1 MTTAEY
7 DALVDRERALWLELL
22 AMERAVKAKDAEWEA
37 AAEAIHTENK
47 LRENTER
54 SVSV

>member
-1 MTTAEY
+1 MTTTEY
-7 DALVDRERALWLELL
+7 DALLDRENALWKELL
-22 AMERAVKAKDAEWEA
+22 ALERAVKAKDAEWEA